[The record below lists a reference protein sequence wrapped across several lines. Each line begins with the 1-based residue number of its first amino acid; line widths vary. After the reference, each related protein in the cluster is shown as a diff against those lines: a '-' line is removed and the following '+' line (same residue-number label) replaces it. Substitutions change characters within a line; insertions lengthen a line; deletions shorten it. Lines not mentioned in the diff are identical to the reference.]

1 MMKNVKEIT
10 NQEVI
15 LNKMDEKPVLQKKAE
30 EALNNLRSIR
40 ENLPQVDVVEVIR
53 AIREN
58 SYEVRECQ

>member
-1 MMKNVKEIT
+1 MKNVKEIT
-10 NQEVI
+10 SQEAI
-15 LNKMDEKPVLQKKAE
+15 LNKMDKKTVLQKKAE